1 MNRIRLIKRL
11 LAQNVSKAAA
21 YEYAQGTYGA
31 RKAAIALGL
40 TSASLILS
48 KDKLLNAK
56 TAEVEIETPTEPQP
70 ATGSSG
76 SENDASKSEDSRKGF
91 RKRNITAYEN
101 KLRDNANPDKVF
113 RYFATIAA
121 YYDDGKREDVYMT
134 PDDFVRSLTP
144 SGELQP
150 VDCLLD
156 QFRKIRTSQ
165 RGSKM
170 TSKELATVGKTFAGF
185 GGYINYEDYIFL
197 LTVLTTPKRNFEI
210 AFRMF
215 DLDGN
220 GVVDADEFDKVTE
233 IIMKGT
239 TVAKQHKTKKRQSN
253 ISRYFFGESR
263 DKELTS
269 DEFLKFQEDIQ
280 FDILKMEFDKLG
292 PDENNMISQKA
303 FAQMIVL
310 HANFTDEK
318 QRKIKKKIKKL
329 NKKQKVKV
337 LNEET
342 GEEETHVIQPEVRG
356 VTFKE
361 VYDFF
366 EFMKNIHDV
375 DTAFA
380 FYAMSGKEIDADTMK
395 SVART
400 VCGIELSE
408 DIINLIFAIFDDDD
422 SKTLS
427 RREFVDVMKARLQRG
442 LDRQRGIEFTAK
454 LWALGSC
461 ACETYA
467 PESVKNVYNLVA
479 EKLESQSKTEEK
491 KVEE

>member
-1 MNRIRLIKRL
+1 M
-11 LAQNVSKAAA
+11 
-21 YEYAQGTYGA
+21 
-31 RKAAIALGL
+31 
-40 TSASLILS
+40 
-48 KDKLLNAK
+48 
-56 TAEVEIETPTEPQP
+56 TA
-70 ATGSSG
+70 
-76 SENDASKSEDSRKGF
+76 
-91 RKRNITAYEN
+91 
-101 KLRDNANPDKVF
+101 
-113 RYFATIAA
+113 
-121 YYDDGKREDVYMT
+121 
-134 PDDFVRSLTP
+134 
-144 SGELQP
+144 
-150 VDCLLD
+150 
-156 QFRKIRTSQ
+156 
-165 RGSKM
+165 
-170 TSKELATVGKTFAGF
+170 KELATVGKTFAGF

-239 TVAKQHKTKKRQSN
+239 SVAKKHQKKRQSN
-253 ISRYFFGESR
+253 ISRYFFGENR

-269 DEFLKFQEDIQ
+269 DEFLKFQEEIQ

-310 HANFTDEK
+310 HANFTSEK
-318 QRKIKKKIKKL
+318 QSKIKKKIKKL
-329 NKKQKVKV
+329 NKKQKVKIM
-337 LNEET
+337 NEET

-356 VTFKE
+356 VTFGE

-442 LDRQRGIEFTAK
+442 LDRQRGIELTAK
-454 LWALGSC
+454 VWALGSC
-461 ACETYA
+461 ACETYS
-467 PESVKNVYNLVA
+467 PDWMKEIYNQVA
-479 EKLESQSKTEEK
+479 EKLESQSKAEEK
-491 KVEE
+491 KTSED